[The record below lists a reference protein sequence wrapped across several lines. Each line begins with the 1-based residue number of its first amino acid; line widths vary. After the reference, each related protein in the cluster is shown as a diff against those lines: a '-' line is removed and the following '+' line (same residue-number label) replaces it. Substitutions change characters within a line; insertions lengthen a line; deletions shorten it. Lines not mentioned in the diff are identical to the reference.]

1 MIEIHAML
9 ATVAGISLFVGFV
22 FTNTP
27 LMLIG
32 IVAGMAM
39 LLVPRS

>member
-1 MIEIHAML
+1 MEIRAML

-22 FTNTP
+22 LTNTP
-27 LMLIG
+27 LMLVG
-32 IVAGMAM
+32 IVAGIAM